1 MGQQEIKICL
11 TEIAQVIFQRIG
23 EDPHTYGAAY
33 NGESA
38 GLDLYN
44 MGPEI
49 ILQSRHKWTAYGE
62 EHVAI
67 PTGVR
72 INIPMHCVGLIKD
85 RSSIGKTGL
94 MTRAGVIDPGY
105 TGEVFVNLVNIGE
118 KETKIETGAKLPVQ
132 LIVLPCFNIFKP
144 VNFSEYMKSMEQ
156 LERGNRSMGSSNKN

>member
-1 MGQQEIKICL
+1 MTQQEIKICL
-11 TEIAQVIFQRIG
+11 TEVAQVIFQRLG
-23 EDPHTYGAAY
+23 LDPHTYGTAY
-33 NGESA
+33 DGESA

-62 EHVAI
+62 ELVSI

-72 INIPMHCVGLIKD
+72 VNIPMHCVGLIKD
-85 RSSIGKTGL
+85 RSSISKTGL
-94 MTRAGVIDPGY
+94 ISRGGVIDPGY

-132 LIVLPCFNIFKP
+132 LVVLPCFNVFKS
-144 VNFSEYMKSMEQ
+144 VNFSEYMRSMEQ
-156 LERGNRSMGSSNKN
+156 LERGNRSMGSSDKN